1 MKTRQVT
8 KEVFQVKAESGKIYR
23 IAAVMTQTYH
33 EFLNPADNGWSDGLV
48 GYVVESGGKANKKS
62 DTEYEIVAT
71 GEMAV
76 RIA

>member
-1 MKTRQVT
+1 MKTKQVT
-8 KEVFQVKAESGKIYR
+8 KDVFQAKTESGKTYR

-33 EFLNPADNGWSDGLV
+33 EFLNPADNGWADGMV
-48 GYVVESGGKANKKS
+48 AYVVENGGKANKKS

-71 GEMAV
+71 GEIAV

>member
-8 KEVFQVKAESGKIYR
+8 KDVFQVKAESGKIYR

-33 EFLNPADNGWSDGLV
+33 EFFNPADNGWADGMV
-48 GYVVESGGKANKKS
+48 DHVVEGGGKANRKS

-71 GEMAV
+71 GEIAV